1 VGIDRTIGIGPQTRL
16 LVLTGAGVSAESGL
30 PTFRGAGG
38 LWEGHPVQ
46 QVATP
51 EAFESDPALVWR
63 FYSKR
68 RRDAHTVS
76 PNPGHHALVEVER
89 RMGERFLLVTQN
101 VDELHRRAGSRR
113 LIEIHGRLFQTRCS
127 RCAREPFDDEGEYL
141 GELPVCGHC
150 AERGREALLRP
161 HIVWFGEGLDPR
173 HFAEIE
179 AFLAGAEGQD
189 LVFLAA
195 GTSGTVY
202 PAAGF
207 VDLARSAGATTWLV
221 NAEAAD
227 NAGRFQHFVEGPSGE
242 VLPRLVRWEPA

>member
-1 VGIDRTIGIGPQTRL
+1 MMDPTIRIDERTWL

-30 PTFRGAGG
+30 PTFRGSGG
-38 LWEGHPVQ
+38 LWEGQPVQ

-51 EAFESDPALVWR
+51 QAFERDPALVWR
-63 FYSKR
+63 FYSRR

-76 PNPGHHALVEVER
+76 PNAGHHALVEAER

-127 RCAREPFDDEGEYL
+127 RCAREPFDDPGEYE
-141 GELPVCGHC
+141 GELPRCSRC
-150 AERGREALLRP
+150 AERGQEALLRP
-161 HIVWFGEGLDPR
+161 HIVWFGEGLDPA
-173 HFAEIE
+173 HFEAIE
-179 AFLAGAEGQD
+179 GFLEAGRSGR
-189 LVFLAA
+189 LLFLAA

-207 VDLARSAGATTWLV
+207 VDTARAAGAETFLV

-227 NAGRFQHFVEGPSGE
+227 NAGRFHHFLQGPSGE
-242 VLPRLVRWEPA
+242 VLPGLLAFQG